1 MQKAGRGIIANFSSY
16 WGQSTAPEV
25 GPYCATK
32 WGVEGLTRSLAQ
44 ELPSGLGAVAF
55 NPGVINTDML
65 RSTFGNEAEEYENP
79 NEWAIHA
86 VSKLEGLTL
95 SDSGKTVIG

>member
-1 MQKAGRGIIANFSSY
+1 
-16 WGQSTAPEV
+16 
-25 GPYCATK
+25 
-32 WGVEGLTRSLAQ
+32 
-44 ELPSGLGAVAF
+44 LGAVAF